1 MIIAFGTLMENL
13 LIDVSEDTVI
23 CGSDEAGRGP
33 LAGPV
38 VAAAVILPH
47 DFPIGLLGDSKKM
60 SEKRR
65 LEAEAVIKEKA
76 IAWATAAVSHKVIDR
91 INILNASLLAMSRAY
106 MKASRIAHADMLLV
120 DGNRTPSADIPCRAI
135 VKGDAKVP
143 EIMAAS
149 ILAKNERDRLMALAD
164 RKWPQYGY
172 AKHKGYPTAGHI
184 ESIRING
191 PSPIQRLTFH
201 TGLERDE
208 EPDLFSSPGL

>member
-65 LEAEAVIKEKA
+65 LEVEAVIKEKA
-76 IAWATAAVSHKVIDR
+76 VAWATAAVSHRIIDR

-120 DGNRTPSADIPCRAI
+120 DDVQFLKGRKNTEETFFSIFNMLISLGRQVVLTSDTHPS
-135 VKGDAKVP
+135 KMEG
-143 EIMAAS
+143 
-149 ILAKNERDRLMALAD
+149 
-164 RKWPQYGY
+164 
-172 AKHKGYPTAGHI
+172 
-184 ESIRING
+184 
-191 PSPIQRLTFH
+191 
-201 TGLERDE
+201 
-208 EPDLFSSPGL
+208 FSSRLLTRFAQGLTLSVNPPDQSTASVVYRQGDRR

>member
-76 IAWATAAVSHKVIDR
+76 VAWATAAVSHRIIDR

-149 ILAKNERDRLMALAD
+149 I
-164 RKWPQYGY
+164 
-172 AKHKGYPTAGHI
+172 HKGYPTAGHI

-208 EPDLFSSPGL
+208 EPDLFSSPAP